1 MLLYSLPVEFTWPIM
16 ILKESQNFTLLISF
30 HWDRSPEQES
40 TMEGF
45 WWDGQQVKNNG
56 DRYRTIL
63 PSCPSLS
70 ISLWIMSKSSTL
82 KLLRGSFSTSP
93 GPSSQPTGSFVLPC
107 RKLIINYSESKPS
120 SAGVR
125 TLLRINNRRQS
136 NNNSNSISNSN
147 TSYNPN
153 SSTIENEIEPALYSF
168 LSSSNPNQKSDPKLN
183 SNHNI
188 LDVAHR
194 FPQTE
199 IIIQQNENREPCV
212 SAFYS
217 EFSSSLFPFL
227 VPFLL
232 LSSLLPLLSP
242 LISSYRLHFFLL
254 SKLSIKSHSPLK
266 PTFTFN
272 PSENPTGTRFK
283 W

>member
-1 MLLYSLPVEFTWPIM
+1 
-16 ILKESQNFTLLISF
+16 
-30 HWDRSPEQES
+30 
-40 TMEGF
+40 
-45 WWDGQQVKNNG
+45 
-56 DRYRTIL
+56 
-63 PSCPSLS
+63 
-70 ISLWIMSKSSTL
+70 MSKSSTL

-232 LSSLLPLLSP
+232 LSSLPPNLLLS
-242 LISSYRLHFFLL
+242 SSFL
-254 SKLSIKSHSPLK
+254 SPQ
-266 PTFTFN
+266 
-272 PSENPTGTRFK
+272 
-283 W
+283 